1 MIPIMKRS
9 EGTNPR
15 ALGTNPRALGT
26 NPRARTKFQ
35 EGDEVAL
42 VGRVISINS
51 RYGYVNVEVVG
62 GDDISV
68 EPKCL
73 VHLP

>member
-26 NPRARTKFQ
+26 NPRNRKFQ

-73 VHLP
+73 VRLP